1 MNVERAA
8 RISSRILAIGACA
21 LFGAMAFRD
30 SWRSPTPDFS
40 LYYTGAKALLEGD
53 RLRDLYDW
61 TAFER
66 MMSRAGIDDQI
77 GGWAPNPPLT
87 MLPMVPL
94 ASFPPGAAMRMW
106 NGIGLALLLTT
117 LWILSRLSRIRLE
130 YLLLLAACGFTA
142 FFMNFILGQY
152 YIVLLFLLTL
162 AWWCLERNR
171 PAAAGVWCGVA
182 FGLKLY
188 AAPFLLYFAMRR
200 NWRALAAMS
209 ATMLTM
215 AALAIGLFG
224 WPESWHYATVILPRT
239 LDSGSQGLYHPAVA
253 SLTALL
259 RRTFVAEPELN
270 PSPVLNAPWAFF
282 FLRAFL
288 LLSILA
294 FALIGIRK
302 TGGCLERHA
311 FAWFSIALLLLSPHT
326 PHYTFMLL
334 LLPVV
339 LLMEDA
345 GAPRRFLLAV
355 WFTLMTLNLPFPA
368 LFPKAWL
375 LLMLYGICGLPYWR
389 SARPGW
395 MVAIAACALLIAGVG
410 AHFQM
415 ASYEREPG
423 RRFRPFAV
431 EKGKLF
437 SDFPAVTTAGVFYQ
451 STGGT
456 PAGGSQYVLHWLH
469 NDGSIEALRFDG
481 SALHPVALGP
491 QGPIQF
497 ELVTRGRSRS
507 MQFDPRTRNTSEGHA
522 PGGDSGSVTS
532 PDGKWIAWT
541 STAERAAQIVL
552 KNTVTGAIAPLT
564 GGNCNN
570 FSPAWTL
577 DSKALIFASDCDRAL
592 GIPALYR
599 AEIPVPAVR

>member
-1 MNVERAA
+1 MSVERVA
-8 RISSRILAIGACA
+8 RISARILALGACA
-21 LFGAMAFRD
+21 LFAAMAFRD

-40 LYYTGAKALLEGD
+40 LYYTGARALLEGD

-66 MMSRAGIDDQI
+66 VMSRAGIDNQI

-94 ASFPPGAAMRMW
+94 TSFPPRAAMLMW
-106 NGIGLALLLTT
+106 NGIGLALLLAA
-117 LWILSRLSRIRLE
+117 LWVLSRLSRIRLE
-130 YLLLLAACGFTA
+130 YLVLLAACGWVA
-142 FFMNFILGQY
+142 FYMNFILGQY
-152 YIVLLFLLTL
+152 YIVLLFLLT
-162 AWWCLERNR
+162 AVWWCLERNR
-171 PAAAGVWCGVA
+171 PAAAGVLCGVA

-188 AAPFLLYFAMRR
+188 AAPFLLYFAIRR
-200 NWRALAAMS
+200 NWRAFAAMS
-209 ATMLTM
+209 ATMLAM
-215 AALAIGLFG
+215 ATLVIGLFG
-224 WPESWHYATVILPRT
+224 WPESWHYATVIFPRT

-259 RRTFVAEPELN
+259 RRTFVPEPELN
-270 PSPVLNAPWAFF
+270 PSPALDAPWAFF

-288 LLSILA
+288 LPSILV
-294 FALIGIRK
+294 FTLIGIRK

-311 FAWFSIALLLLSPHT
+311 FAWFSTALLLLSPHT

-339 LLMEDA
+339 LLMQDA
-345 GAPRRFLLAV
+345 GAPQRLLLVA
-355 WFTLMTLNLPFPA
+355 WFTLMTLNLPSPA
-368 LFPKAWL
+368 LFPKVWL
-375 LLMLYGICGLPYWR
+375 LLLLYGICGLQYGR
-389 SARPGW
+389 SVRPGW
-395 MVAIAACALLIAGVG
+395 MVAIAACTLVVAGFE
-410 AHFQM
+410 AQIQM

-423 RRFRPFAV
+423 RRFQPVAV

-437 SDFPAVTTAGVFYQ
+437 SDFPAVTKEGVFYQ

-469 NDGSIEALRFDG
+469 KDGSIEALRFDG

-497 ELVTRGRSRS
+497 ELVAHGRSRF
-507 MQFDPRTRNTSEGHA
+507 MQFDPRTRSTGEGHA
-522 PGGDSGSVTS
+522 QGGDSGSVTS
-532 PDGKWIAWT
+532 PDGTWIAWT
-541 STAERAAQIVL
+541 TAEGSAQIL
-552 KNTVTGAIAPLT
+552 LRNTVTSAITRLT

-570 FSPAWTL
+570 LSPAWEL
-577 DSKALIFASDCDRAL
+577 DSKALIFASDCDRGL
-592 GIPALYR
+592 GTPALYR
-599 AEIPVPAVR
+599 AEVPEK